1 MGFRNSSILLS
12 VCSEFPERVWKADIK
27 HWRRKRKSC
36 KWFGHFYSTHYCFY
50 SVFVIIKSHVNM
62 SVFRRV
68 AVKELLYKCWVK
80 TTEPSSTVKQIIRD
94 VNETFFS
101 RPKRDLSRFPRDR
114 DKTETFNW
122 LQERPKLR
130 PFETQ
135 TKLLASNCYKWCI
148 MSVMKIISQQRKSAE
163 IRSGCK

>member
-1 MGFRNSSILLS
+1 VGFRNSSILLS

-27 HWRRKRKSC
+27 HRRRKRKSC

-94 VNETFFS
+94 VNETFSFETETRPFQISPRPRQDWDLQLAS
-101 RPKRDLSRFPRDR
+101 RETE
-114 DKTETFNW
+114 TETFW
-122 LQERPKLR
+122 DPDQA
-130 PFETQ
+130 FGF
-135 TKLLASNCYKWCI
+135 KLLQMMHYVSHENNK
-148 MSVMKIISQQRKSAE
+148 
-163 IRSGCK
+163 